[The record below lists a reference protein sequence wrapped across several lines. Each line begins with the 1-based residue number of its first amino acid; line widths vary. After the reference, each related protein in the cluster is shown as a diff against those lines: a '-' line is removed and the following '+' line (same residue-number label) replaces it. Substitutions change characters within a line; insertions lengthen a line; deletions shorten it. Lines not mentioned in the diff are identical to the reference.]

1 MCSPVK
7 RKLIST
13 TIYNVTERGH
23 KYINRI
29 TIEQHNKRIDRS
41 YSLIHIIERTSAT
54 VLSLRT
60 DTSYCKITYKSILR
74 GKLVDCQYSK
84 LNAHMGIILPHA
96 QK

>member
-1 MCSPVK
+1 LCSPLK
-7 RKLIST
+7 QQLIST
-13 TIYNVTERGH
+13 TIYNVSEKGH

-29 TIEQHNKRIDRS
+29 TIEQHNKRIDCS
-41 YSLIHIIERTSAT
+41 YSLIYIIERTSAT
-54 VLSLRT
+54 VFSLDA

>member
-1 MCSPVK
+1 LCSPVK

-13 TIYNVTERGH
+13 TIYNVSERGH